1 MLCLAK
7 GGDMMVAGFALD
19 TSSRL
24 QSIVDCW
31 VDQFATN
38 EPILRACGGHRCN
51 GY

>member
-19 TSSRL
+19 TYSRL

-31 VDQFATN
+31 VANSQRSRGDSCAHW
-38 EPILRACGGHRCN
+38 RALI
-51 GY
+51 